1 MQIEP
6 QINAVS
12 IAALGNFN
20 PLIFRTDWFKAKEIV
35 VGADFDNAKIDILHA
50 DVSSFRLPWGQMQ
63 VDRDRFQIS
72 ATKEPLIRVN
82 DFFVKTFQF
91 LPETPI
97 RAFGINREFHF
108 DAGTAGAWE
117 SIGDIV
123 APKQFW
129 SDFVRAEDGT
139 KVGGMRMLIM
149 EQAISVRGR
158 SARLD
163 GLYGWIRVHIE
174 PSVRVVPNG
183 VFVLVND
190 HFDLMEGD
198 RPADGRKAVELV
210 LEKWDTSL
218 DRAEALVDRIMGLAI
233 DS

>member
-1 MQIEP
+1 MRIDP
-6 QINAVS
+6 HINAAT
-12 IAALGNFN
+12 ITALGNFN
-20 PLIFRTDWFKAKEIV
+20 PLIFRTDWFQAKEIV

-72 ATKEPLIRVN
+72 ATREPLIRVC

-91 LPETPI
+91 LPETPT
-97 RAFGINREFHF
+97 RAFGINREVHF
-108 DAGTAGAWE
+108 DAGTARAWE
-117 SIGDIV
+117 SIGDV
-123 APKQFW
+123 LAPKQFW
-129 SDFVRAEDGT
+129 GDFVIAEDGT
-139 KVGGMRMLIM
+139 KLGGMRMLVM

-158 SARLD
+158 STRLD
-163 GLYGWIRVHIE
+163 GLHGWIRVHIE
-174 PSVRVVPNG
+174 PSVRVLPNG

-210 LEKWDTSL
+210 LEKWDSSL
-218 DRAEALVDRIMGLAI
+218 AQAEGLVDRIMGLAI
-233 DS
+233 GS